1 MRAFH
6 YRDARVF
13 LNLYK
18 QYVRPHLEFS
28 VAAWSPWTQ
37 EDIETLEKVKKY
49 AVKAVSGLRSQ
60 SYEDRLVELKLTSL
74 HKRRCEI
81 DMVQTYKFINDNKIE
96 EGETC
101 PMK

>member
-1 MRAFH
+1 M
-6 YRDARVF
+6 F

-37 EDIETLEKVKKY
+37 EDIETLEKVKTY

-60 SYEDRLVELKLTSL
+60 SYEDRLVELKLPSL
-74 HKRRCEI
+74 HERRC
-81 DMVQTYKFINDNKIE
+81 DLRDRHSADVQVYK
-96 EGETC
+96 
-101 PMK
+101 